1 MFRLRS
7 GAPPRCW
14 CWTALCAPPPP
25 PTTSTSGA
33 TAATPA
39 EPSSGE
45 PSRGWRRLTWSAGG
59 FLVLTQY
66 LCYLH
71 TQYLHTD
78 YTLSFFTLSTHVVFR
93 TGTGDCE
100 VSETS
105 KSCSACR
112 FEKCLQVGM
121 KRELLQVGDLQ
132 LLLIIGSKYPVF
144 CRAKETIL
152 KNCMFHQ
159 ESRRFAEKHQKQ
171 RGLKMFQS
179 CLSFHSLNM
188 SNCRWPPSLSQSE

>member
-1 MFRLRS
+1 MLRLRS

-45 PSRGWRRLTWSAGG
+45 PSRGWRRLTWSAGE

-66 LCYLH
+66 LYYLH

-78 YTLSFFTLSTHVVFR
+78 YTLSVICLHNIYTRGIQDRNWGLRGLRDLQVLL
-93 TGTGDCE
+93 
-100 VSETS
+100 
-105 KSCSACR
+105 
-112 FEKCLQVGM
+112 CLQV
-121 KRELLQVGDLQ
+121 REVSASGHEEGALAG
-132 LLLIIGSKYPVF
+132 
-144 CRAKETIL
+144 R
-152 KNCMFHQ
+152 
-159 ESRRFAEKHQKQ
+159 
-171 RGLKMFQS
+171 
-179 CLSFHSLNM
+179 
-188 SNCRWPPSLSQSE
+188 